1 MGTEVHFSHIC
12 FEGNMSIFIHK
23 IVSVFLFM
31 AIILPFTQSTT
42 LTKAFENC
50 RPEKIAVLPEQL
62 QKICMSLMNKIL
74 ESDYDDL
81 KLLVR
86 SQRASSV
93 DNADVHELL
102 DNGEIDP
109 NHVFLRFGRAHH
121 PSYSTYKH

>member
-1 MGTEVHFSHIC
+1 MGEVHFSHIC

-31 AIILPFTQSTT
+31 AIILPYTQSTT

-74 ESDYDDL
+74 ESDYDNGD
-81 KLLVR
+81 VR
-86 SQRASSV
+86 
-93 DNADVHELL
+93 NLL

-109 NHVFLRFGRAHH
+109 NHVFLRFGRAHN